1 MGVVTNVSK
10 CVYFRLP
17 SGFILHFHKLAA
29 PLFLLGFALPSIAL
43 TLGQPQGAAWVGRP
57 LDVVIPVSLAE
68 GERRDSLCAEAELLQ
83 GSTRVDDRRVTVSVG
98 AGAAPGGVRL
108 HVRSSVP
115 VDEPVVQLTV
125 RAGCEMNVS
134 RQYVL
139 LADMPAD
146 VGVVSAAE
154 AVAPRSLPSVDA
166 RGEASGG
173 VRGNAA
179 PSFASDAGG
188 VTATAPAAPPR
199 ERVRPAAPRPAMVR
213 NRNEDRVEGRQPVQR
228 AAAPRRAVAAAKPPV
243 VAPAAPAVP
252 AAAVVPPPQRS
263 ASGPRLQLDGLD
275 PASVRP
281 PAVTASAPASAASG
295 AAAASAPAP
304 AQGASAP
311 VASDAAAASAAPPE
325 ELQRANE
332 RLQSLEATLK
342 TLREQSAQNQRMLME
357 MRSEL
362 AEARDSRYANPLV
375 YVLVLLLLLALVA
388 LALLWRMVRHGGD
401 RPAWWGDAP
410 LRDDGGPSIA
420 PEQFEPPAKGDTSDT
435 PGSGAAVVAA
445 PAVAPAAAPFAAS
458 AVAALASEAPAHST
472 HFDDTVPQALHEDDT
487 PARYVNTEE
496 LFDVQQQSDF
506 FVSLG
511 QHDQAI
517 AVLSEHIA
525 DNPET
530 SALAYLDLLRIFHSL
545 DRRDDYARVASEF
558 ERAFNAE
565 VPVFEQFAEV
575 GNGLEHYRNALA
587 RIEAQW
593 PGPGTL
599 GLIEE
604 LVFRKPGA
612 RGGDESFDLAAYRE
626 LLLLYSVAKEV
637 IDPHSAPPTPVT
649 PLSFLDTH
657 DAELESTMLA
667 VDLQTRLEMQD
678 LQETQPD
685 ALRDDAEVTVPGA
698 SLPSIYGTL
707 DKGLTHD
714 TVLGADTELVAME
727 RAHREAANG
736 IIDFDTTLLATT
748 TPAALEPMDPSQ
760 RPTPAPSDWLSF
772 DIDTPA
778 APAPVPLDL
787 QLFDPATEAEIA
799 PKPKR
804 RH

>member
-1 MGVVTNVSK
+1 MGSVTNVSK

-29 PLFLLGFALPSIAL
+29 PLFLLGFALPSFAL
-43 TLGQPQGAAWVGRP
+43 TLGQPQGAVWVGRP
-57 LDVVIPVSLAE
+57 LDLVIPVSLAE
-68 GERRDSLCAEAELLQ
+68 GESRDALCAEAELMQ
-83 GSTRVDDRRVTVSVG
+83 GSTRVDDRRVTVSAG
-98 AGAAPGGVRL
+98 AGASPGAVRL

-115 VDEPVVQLTV
+115 VDEPVLQLTV
-125 RAGCEMNVS
+125 RAGCQMNSS

-139 LADMPAD
+139 LADMPSD
-146 VGVVSAAE
+146 VGVVGGVDAAFPRALPAVGARSESLGGASSSSSSSSAAD
-154 AVAPRSLPSVDA
+154 ADNGAGSPS
-166 RGEASGG
+166 AS
-173 VRGNAA
+173 A
-179 PSFASDAGG
+179 
-188 VTATAPAAPPR
+188 PR
-199 ERVRPAAPRPAMVR
+199 ERVRAPAPRPAVAR
-213 NRNEDRVEGRQPVQR
+213 NRNPDAGEARKPVQR
-228 AAAPRRAVAAAKPPV
+228 AAAPRRAVASAKPPV
-243 VAPAAPAVP
+243 VAPAAAVAAPTVAAVP
-252 AAAVVPPPQRS
+252 APQS
-263 ASGPRLQLDGLD
+263 TASGARLQLEGLD
-275 PASVRP
+275 PASVRN
-281 PAVTASAPASAASG
+281 PAAAASAPAAGASAA
-295 AAAASAPAP
+295 APAP
-304 AQGASAP
+304 AQGASAAAP
-311 VASDAAAASAAPPE
+311 SDAAAAAAVPPE

-342 TLREQSAQNQRMLME
+342 VLREQSAQNQRMLME

-375 YVLVLLLLLALVA
+375 YILVLLLLLALIA
-388 LALLWRMVRHGGD
+388 LALLYRLVRNGGD

-410 LRDDGGPSIA
+410 LRDDGGPISIA
-420 PEQFEPPAKGDTSDT
+420 PYVTEPP
-435 PGSGAAVVAA
+435 VASVA
-445 PAVAPAAAPFAAS
+445 HRGMETDVRPAVLSSSS
-458 AVAALASEAPAHST
+458 AVSALITEPVVHNV
-472 HFDDTVPQALHEDDT
+472 HFDDTVPQSLDEADT

-530 SALAYLDLLRIFHSL
+530 SALAYLDLLRIYHSL
-545 DRRDDYARVASEF
+545 ERREDYARVASEF

-565 VPVFEQFAEV
+565 VPAFEQFAEV
-575 GNGLEHYRNALA
+575 GNGLEHYRDALA

-612 RGGDESFDLAAYRE
+612 RGGDDSFDLAAYRE

-657 DAELESTMLA
+657 DAGLESRMLA
-667 VDLQTRLEMQD
+667 VDLQARHEM
-678 LQETQPD
+678 QETQPD
-685 ALRDDAEVTVPGA
+685 VLRDDAVTVPGA
-698 SLPSIYGTL
+698 SLPSFYGAL
-707 DKGLTHD
+707 DEGLAH
-714 TVLGADTELVAME
+714 DTELAAIE
-727 RAHREAANG
+727 RAQREAANG

-748 TPAALEPMDPSQ
+748 TPAALEPRDPSQ

-772 DIDTPA
+772 DIETPA
-778 APAPVPLDL
+778 PTSLPDL

-799 PKPKR
+799 PKAKR
-804 RH
+804 RT

>member
-1 MGVVTNVSK
+1 MSK

-17 SGFILHFHKLAA
+17 SGFILHFHKLAS
-29 PLFLLGFALPSIAL
+29 PLFLLCFALPSTAL

-57 LDVVIPVSLAE
+57 LDIVIPVSLAE
-68 GERRDSLCAEAELLQ
+68 GERRDSLCAEAELVQ

-98 AGAAPGGVRL
+98 AGASPGSMRL
-108 HVRSSVP
+108 HVHSSVP

-125 RAGCEMNVS
+125 RAGCEMNSS

-139 LADMPAD
+139 LADMPSD
-146 VGVVSAAE
+146 VSAVSGMETAT
-154 AVAPRSLPSVDA
+154 PRSLPAVVPRSEPFGVVRGAASPSTAVDA
-166 RGEASGG
+166 DQG
-173 VRGNAA
+173 AA
-179 PSFASDAGG
+179 TVP
-188 VTATAPAAPPR
+188 ATAPR
-199 ERVRPAAPRPAMVR
+199 ERVRPVPPRPTTVR
-213 NRNEDRVEGRQPVQR
+213 NRSEDRSEGRRPVQQ
-228 AAAPRRAVAAAKPPV
+228 AAAPRRAVASAKPPV
-243 VAPAAPAVP
+243 VPSVAPTV
-252 AAAVVPPPQRS
+252 AAVQAPQGT
-263 ASGPRLQLDGLD
+263 ASGARLQLDGLD
-275 PASVRP
+275 PASVRN
-281 PAVTASAPASAASG
+281 PASPASAPAAG
-295 AAAASAPAP
+295 ASAPAPSP

-311 VASDAAAASAAPPE
+311 AASDAAAVAAAIAQPE

-342 TLREQSAQNQRMLME
+342 VLREQSAQNQRMLME
-357 MRSEL
+357 VRSEL

-375 YVLVLLLLLALVA
+375 YILTLLLLLALVA
-388 LALLWRMVRHGGD
+388 LGLLWRMVRASGD

-410 LRDDGGPSIA
+410 LKDDGGPSIA
-420 PEQFEPPAKGDTSDT
+420 PEAIEPSVKDGARDSVNVDVPTV
-435 PGSGAAVVAA
+435 AAV
-445 PAVAPAAAPFAAS
+445 PSSSSS
-458 AVAALASEAPAHST
+458 AVTALVGEPVVHST
-472 HFDDTVPQALHEDDT
+472 HFDDTVPQSLDDAGT

-545 DRRDDYARVASEF
+545 DRRDDYARVADAF

-565 VPVFEQFAEV
+565 VPVFDQFAEV
-575 GNGLEHYRNALA
+575 GHGLEHYRTALA
-587 RIEAQW
+587 RIEAEW
-593 PGPGTL
+593 PEPGTL

-612 RGGDESFDLAAYRE
+612 RGDEESFDLAAYRE

-657 DAELESTMLA
+657 DAGLESTMPVA
-667 VDLQTRLEMQD
+667 PDLPPVHDM
-678 LQETQPD
+678 QETQPD
-685 ALRDDAEVTVPGA
+685 ALRDDAVTVPGA

-714 TVLGADTELVAME
+714 TVLGTDTELAALE
-727 RAHREAANG
+727 RAHREAASG
-736 IIDFDTTLLATT
+736 IIDFDTTLLTT
-748 TPAALEPMDPSQ
+748 APAALDASDASQ
-760 RPTPAPSDWLSF
+760 RPTPAPADWLSF
-772 DIDTPA
+772 DIETP
-778 APAPVPLDL
+778 PPLDL

-804 RH
+804 QR

>member
-1 MGVVTNVSK
+1 MGDVTNVSK

-29 PLFLLGFALPSIAL
+29 PLFLLGFALPSVAL
-43 TLGQPQGAAWVGRP
+43 TLGQPQGVAWVGRP
-57 LDVVIPVSLAE
+57 FDVVIPVSLAE
-68 GERRDSLCAEAELLQ
+68 GESRDALCAEAELMH

-98 AGAAPGGVRL
+98 AGATPNTVRL

-115 VDEPVVQLTV
+115 VDEPVLQLTV
-125 RAGCEMNVS
+125 RAGCAMNSS
-134 RQYVL
+134 RQYVM
-139 LADMPAD
+139 LADMPSD
-146 VGVVSAAE
+146 VGVVGGPDAA
-154 AVAPRSLPSVDA
+154 AARALPSVSA
-166 RGEASGG
+166 RSEPFGGTRSGVSSSSSAS
-173 VRGNAA
+173 
-179 PSFASDAGG
+179 ASDADNG
-188 VTATAPAAPPR
+188 AAALPAPTPR
-199 ERVRPAAPRPAMVR
+199 ERVRSPAPRPATVR
-213 NRNEDRVEGRQPVQR
+213 NRAADAGEARRPVQR
-228 AAAPRRAVAAAKPPV
+228 AAAPRRAVASAKPPV
-243 VAPAAPAVP
+243 VASAAPAVP
-252 AAAVVPPPQRS
+252 SAAAQAPQAP
-263 ASGPRLQLDGLD
+263 ASGARLQLEGVDS
-275 PASVRP
+275 ASLRNP
-281 PAVTASAPASAASG
+281 
-295 AAAASAPAP
+295 AAAASAPVTGASAAAPSP

-311 VASDAAAASAAPPE
+311 AASEVAAATAQTE
-325 ELQRANE
+325 ELQRAHE

-342 TLREQSAQNQRMLME
+342 ALREQSAQNQRMLME

-362 AEARDSRYANPLV
+362 AESRDSRYANPLV
-375 YVLVLLLLLALVA
+375 YLLVLLLLLALIA
-388 LALLWRMVRHGGD
+388 LALLWRLVRNGGD

-410 LRDDGGPSIA
+410 LKDDGGPSSIA
-420 PEQFEPPAKGDTSDT
+420 PEAIEPP
-435 PGSGAAVVAA
+435 V
-445 PAVAPAAAPFAAS
+445 AS
-458 AVAALASEAPAHST
+458 AVYGGIDADPRPVVLSSSSAVSALSAEPVVHHG
-472 HFDDTVPQALHEDDT
+472 HFDDTVPQSLDEADM

-545 DRRDDYARVASEF
+545 ERRDDYARVASEF

-565 VPVFEQFAEV
+565 VPAFEQFAEV
-575 GNGLEHYRNALA
+575 GNGLEHYRDALT

-612 RGGDESFDLAAYRE
+612 RGSDESFDLAAYRE

-657 DAELESTMLA
+657 DAALESRMLA
-667 VDLQTRLEMQD
+667 VDLQARQEMQD
-678 LQETQPD
+678 TQPD
-685 ALRDDAEVTVPGA
+685 VLRDDAAVTVPGA
-698 SLPSIYGTL
+698 SLPSIYGPL
-707 DKGLTHD
+707 DAGMAH
-714 TVLGADTELVAME
+714 DTELAAIE
-727 RAHREAANG
+727 RAQREAANG

-748 TPAALEPMDPSQ
+748 TPAGLEPADASQ

-772 DIDTPA
+772 DIETPA
-778 APAPVPLDL
+778 PPPLDL

-804 RH
+804 RK

>member
-1 MGVVTNVSK
+1 MGSLTNVSK

-43 TLGQPQGAAWVGRP
+43 TLGQPQGAVWVGRP
-57 LDVVIPVSLAE
+57 LDLVIPVSLAE
-68 GERRDSLCAEAELLQ
+68 GESRDALCAEAELMQ
-83 GSTRVDDRRVTVSVG
+83 GSTRVDDRRVTVSAG
-98 AGAAPGGVRL
+98 AGASQGAMRL

-125 RAGCEMNVS
+125 RAGCQMNSS

-139 LADMPAD
+139 LADMPSD
-146 VGVVSAAE
+146 VGVVGSADA
-154 AVAPRSLPSVDA
+154 AMARSLPAVSA
-166 RGEASGG
+166 RNEPSGG
-173 VRGNAA
+173 ARSGVSSSSSSAA
-179 PSFASDAGG
+179 DADDGT
-188 VTATAPAAPPR
+188 VARPVSAPR
-199 ERVRPAAPRPAMVR
+199 ERVRPPAPRPAAAPSR
-213 NRNEDRVEGRQPVQR
+213 NADAGEARRPVQR
-228 AAAPRRAVAAAKPPV
+228 AAVPRRAVASAKPPV
-243 VAPAAPAVP
+243 LAP
-252 AAAVVPPPQRS
+252 AAAVAAPSVAAVQAPKS
-263 ASGPRLQLDGLD
+263 TASGARLQLDGLD
-275 PASVRP
+275 PASVRNP
-281 PAVTASAPASAASG
+281 
-295 AAAASAPAP
+295 AAAASAPMAAASAAAPLP

-311 VASDAAAASAAPPE
+311 SDAAAAAAVPPE

-332 RLQSLEATLK
+332 RLQTLEATLK
-342 TLREQSAQNQRMLME
+342 VLREQSAQNQRMLME

-375 YVLVLLLLLALVA
+375 YVLVLLLLLALIA
-388 LALLWRMVRHGGD
+388 LALLYRLVRNGGD

-410 LRDDGGPSIA
+410 LRDDGGPHSIA
-420 PEQFEPPAKGDTSDT
+420 PDVIEPPVAS
-435 PGSGAAVVAA
+435 VVHDGMDADVR
-445 PAVAPAAAPFAAS
+445 PAVLSSSS
-458 AVAALASEAPAHST
+458 AVSAFVAEPVVHNA
-472 HFDDTVPQALHEDDT
+472 HFDDTVPQPLEEADT
-487 PARYVNTEE
+487 PARHVNTEE

-530 SALAYLDLLRIFHSL
+530 SALAYLDLLRIYHSL
-545 DRRDDYARVASEF
+545 DRREDYARVASEF

-565 VPVFEQFAEV
+565 VPVFEHFAEV
-575 GNGLEHYRNALA
+575 GNGLEHYRDALA

-612 RGGDESFDLAAYRE
+612 RGSDESFDLAAYRE

-657 DAELESTMLA
+657 EAGLESRMLA
-667 VDLQTRLEMQD
+667 VDLQAHYET
-678 LQETQPD
+678 QETQPD
-685 ALRDDAEVTVPGA
+685 VLRDDAVTVPGA
-698 SLPSIYGTL
+698 ALPSIYGSL
-707 DKGLTHD
+707 DEGMAH
-714 TVLGADTELVAME
+714 DTELVAIE
-727 RAHREAANG
+727 RAQREAVNG

-748 TPAALEPMDPSQ
+748 TPAALAPMDASQ

-772 DIDTPA
+772 DIEAPA
-778 APAPVPLDL
+778 APAPLDL

-804 RH
+804 RT

>member
-1 MGVVTNVSK
+1 M
-10 CVYFRLP
+10 
-17 SGFILHFHKLAA
+17 
-29 PLFLLGFALPSIAL
+29 
-43 TLGQPQGAAWVGRP
+43 
-57 LDVVIPVSLAE
+57 SLAE
-68 GERRDSLCAEAELLQ
+68 GESRDALCAEVELMQ
-83 GSTRVDDRRVTVSVG
+83 GGTRVDDRRVTVSAG
-98 AGAAPGGVRL
+98 AGASQGTLRL

-125 RAGCEMNVS
+125 RAGCQMNAS

-139 LADMPAD
+139 LADMPSD
-146 VGVVSAAE
+146 VGVVGGADAAI
-154 AVAPRSLPSVDA
+154 PRSLPAVSARNEPSGGA
-166 RGEASGG
+166 RGG
-173 VRGNAA
+173 VSSSSSAA
-179 PSFASDAGG
+179 DADDGT
-188 VTATAPAAPPR
+188 VAPPVSAPR
-199 ERVRPAAPRPAMVR
+199 ERVRPPAPRPAAAR
-213 NRNEDRVEGRQPVQR
+213 NRNADAGEARRPVQR
-228 AAAPRRAVAAAKPPV
+228 AAAPRRAVASAKPPV
-243 VAPAAPAVP
+243 VAPAAAVAAP
-252 AAAVVPPPQRS
+252 TIAAVQVPRS
-263 ASGPRLQLDGLD
+263 TASGARLQLEGLD
-275 PASVRP
+275 PASVRNP
-281 PAVTASAPASAASG
+281 
-295 AAAASAPAP
+295 AAAASAPMAGASAP
-304 AQGASAP
+304 APLPVQGASASAP
-311 VASDAAAASAAPPE
+311 TPSDAAVAAAVPPE

-342 TLREQSAQNQRMLME
+342 VLREQSAQNQRMLME

-375 YVLVLLLLLALVA
+375 YVLVLLLLLALIA
-388 LALLWRMVRHGGD
+388 LALLYRLVRNGGD

-410 LRDDGGPSIA
+410 LRDDGGPHSIA
-420 PEQFEPPAKGDTSDT
+420 PDVIEPPVAS
-435 PGSGAAVVAA
+435 VVHDGMDADVR
-445 PAVAPAAAPFAAS
+445 PAVLSSSSAVSAFAAEP
-458 AVAALASEAPAHST
+458 VVHNT
-472 HFDDTVPQALHEDDT
+472 HYDDTVPQPLDEADAPTRH
-487 PARYVNTEE
+487 VNTEE

-530 SALAYLDLLRIFHSL
+530 SALAYLDLLRIYHSL
-545 DRRDDYARVASEF
+545 ERREDYARVASEF

-565 VPVFEQFAEV
+565 VPVFEHFAEV

-657 DAELESTMLA
+657 EAGLESRMLA
-667 VDLQTRLEMQD
+667 VDLQARYES
-678 LQETQPD
+678 QETQPD
-685 ALRDDAEVTVPGA
+685 ALRDDAVTVPGA
-698 SLPSIYGTL
+698 ALPSIYGTL
-707 DKGLTHD
+707 DEGMAHD
-714 TVLGADTELVAME
+714 TEPAAIE
-727 RAHREAANG
+727 RAQREAVNG

-748 TPAALEPMDPSQ
+748 TPAALAPMDASQ

-772 DIDTPA
+772 DIETPA
-778 APAPVPLDL
+778 TPAPLDL

-804 RH
+804 RT

>member
-1 MGVVTNVSK
+1 MGSVTNVSK

-57 LDVVIPVSLAE
+57 LDLVIPVTLAE
-68 GERRDSLCAEAELLQ
+68 GESRDALCAEVELLQ
-83 GSTRVDDRRVTVSVG
+83 GSTRVDDRRVTVSAG
-98 AGAAPGGVRL
+98 AGASPGTARL

-115 VDEPVVQLTV
+115 VDEPVLQLTV
-125 RAGCEMNVS
+125 RAGCQMNSS

-139 LADMPAD
+139 LADMPSD
-146 VGVVSAAE
+146 VGVVGGADT
-154 AVAPRSLPSVDA
+154 AVARSLPAVGA
-166 RGEASGG
+166 RSEPSGGARAAGSSFAASGDADSG
-173 VRGNAA
+173 VSA
-179 PSFASDAGG
+179 PSA
-188 VTATAPAAPPR
+188 PR
-199 ERVRPAAPRPAMVR
+199 ERARAPAPRPATVR
-213 NRNEDRVEGRQPVQR
+213 NRNADAGEARRPVQR
-228 AAAPRRAVAAAKPPV
+228 AAAPRRAVASAKPPV
-243 VAPAAPAVP
+243 VASTVPAAPAV
-252 AAAVVPPPQRS
+252 AAVQPPQPV
-263 ASGPRLQLDGLD
+263 ASGARLQLEGLD
-275 PASVRP
+275 PASVRNP
-281 PAVTASAPASAASG
+281 
-295 AAAASAPAP
+295 AAAASAPAAGASAAAPSP

-311 VASDAAAASAAPPE
+311 AAVDAAAAVPPD

-342 TLREQSAQNQRMLME
+342 SLREQSAQNQRMLME

-375 YVLVLLLLLALVA
+375 YILVLLLLLALIA
-388 LALLWRMVRHGGD
+388 LALLYRLVRNGGD

-410 LRDDGGPSIA
+410 LRDDGGPSSIG
-420 PEQFEPPAKGDTSDT
+420 PE
-435 PGSGAAVVAA
+435 
-445 PAVAPAAAPFAAS
+445 AVAPPAAPSVHGSLNADLRPAVLSAAS
-458 AVAALASEAPAHST
+458 ASVASVAEPVAHSV
-472 HFDDTVPQALHEDDT
+472 HFDDTVPQSLERSEP

-530 SALAYLDLLRIFHSL
+530 SALAYLDLLRIYHSL
-545 DRRDDYARVASEF
+545 DRREDYARVASEF

-565 VPVFEQFAEV
+565 VPVFDHFAEA
-575 GNGLEHYRNALA
+575 GNGLEHYREALA
-587 RIEAQW
+587 RIEAEW
-593 PGPGTL
+593 PGPDTL

-657 DAELESTMLA
+657 DAGLESTMLA
-667 VDLQTRLEMQD
+667 VDLQARHEM
-678 LQETQPD
+678 QETQPD
-685 ALRDDAEVTVPGA
+685 ALRDAAVTVPGA

-707 DKGLTHD
+707 DEGL
-714 TVLGADTELVAME
+714 ARETELAAIG
-727 RAHREAANG
+727 RAQREAANG

-748 TPAALEPMDPSQ
+748 TPATLEPQDPSQ

-778 APAPVPLDL
+778 PTAPPDL

-799 PKPKR
+799 PRPKR
-804 RH
+804 RT

>member
-1 MGVVTNVSK
+1 M
-10 CVYFRLP
+10 
-17 SGFILHFHKLAA
+17 
-29 PLFLLGFALPSIAL
+29 

-57 LDVVIPVSLAE
+57 LDLVIPVTLAE
-68 GERRDSLCAEAELLQ
+68 GDSRDALCAEVELMQ
-83 GSTRVDDRRVTVSVG
+83 GSTRVDDRRVTVSAG
-98 AGAAPGGVRL
+98 AGATPGTVRL

-115 VDEPVVQLTV
+115 VDEPVLQLTV
-125 RAGCEMNVS
+125 RAGCQMNSS

-139 LADMPAD
+139 LADMPSD
-146 VGVVSAAE
+146 VGVVGSAE
-154 AVAPRSLPSVDA
+154 TAVARALPSVGA
-166 RGEASGG
+166 RSESLGGTRSGAS
-173 VRGNAA
+173 
-179 PSFASDAGG
+179 SSSWASDADSG
-188 VTATAPAAPPR
+188 TAAPPAPAPR
-199 ERVRPAAPRPAMVR
+199 ERVRPPAPRPAVAR
-213 NRNEDRVEGRQPVQR
+213 NRTVDAGEARRPVQR
-228 AAAPRRAVAAAKPPV
+228 AAAPRRAVASAKPPV
-243 VAPAAPAVP
+243 VAAAAPAAPAV
-252 AAAVVPPPQRS
+252 AAVPAPQPT
-263 ASGPRLQLDGLD
+263 ASGARLQLEGLE
-275 PASVRP
+275 PTSVRN
-281 PAVTASAPASAASG
+281 PAAVASAPVAGASAA
-295 AAAASAPAP
+295 APP

-311 VASDAAAASAAPPE
+311 AAVDAAAAVPSE

-375 YVLVLLLLLALVA
+375 YLLVLLLLIALVA
-388 LALLWRMVRHGGD
+388 LALLYRLVRNGGD

-410 LRDDGGPSIA
+410 LKDDGGPSNFA
-420 PEQFEPPAKGDTSDT
+420 PEAIEPPAAA
-435 PGSGAAVVAA
+435 AAVHGVPDADA
-445 PAVAPAAAPFAAS
+445 RPAALAAAS
-458 AVAALASEAPAHST
+458 AASASIAEPVVHNV
-472 HFDDTVPQALHEDDT
+472 HFDDTVPQSLEQAEP

-530 SALAYLDLLRIFHSL
+530 SALAYLDLLRIYHSL
-545 DRRDDYARVASEF
+545 ERREDYARVAGEF

-565 VPVFEQFAEV
+565 VPVFEHFAEA
-575 GNGLEHYRNALA
+575 GNGLEHYREALA
-587 RIEAQW
+587 RIEAHW
-593 PGPGTL
+593 PGPDTL

-657 DAELESTMLA
+657 DAGLESTMLE
-667 VDLQTRLEMQD
+667 VDLQARHEM
-678 LQETQPD
+678 QETQPD
-685 ALRDDAEVTVPGA
+685 ALRDAAVTVPGA

-707 DKGLTHD
+707 DEGL
-714 TVLGADTELVAME
+714 ARETELAAIG
-727 RAHREAANG
+727 RAQREAANG

-748 TPAALEPMDPSQ
+748 APAALTPLDPSQ

-778 APAPVPLDL
+778 PAAPAALPDL

-804 RH
+804 RT

>member
-1 MGVVTNVSK
+1 MGSVTNVSK

-43 TLGQPQGAAWVGRP
+43 TLGQPQGAVWVGRP
-57 LDVVIPVSLAE
+57 LDLVVPVSLAE
-68 GERRDSLCAEAELLQ
+68 GESRDALCAEAELMQ

-98 AGAAPGGVRL
+98 AGASSNAVRL
-108 HVRSSVP
+108 HVHSSVP
-115 VDEPVVQLTV
+115 VDEPVVQLTL
-125 RAGCEMNVS
+125 RAGCQMNSS

-139 LADMPAD
+139 LADMPSD
-146 VGVVSAAE
+146 VGTVGGTEAA
-154 AVAPRSLPSVDA
+154 APRALPSVGARNEPFGVVRSGVPSSASSAGDA
-166 RGEASGG
+166 DSGAAA
-173 VRGNAA
+173 VPA
-179 PSFASDAGG
+179 PS
-188 VTATAPAAPPR
+188 PR
-199 ERVRPAAPRPAMVR
+199 ERVRPPAPRPAIVR
-213 NRNEDRVEGRQPVQR
+213 NRATDAGEARRPVQR
-228 AAAPRRAVAAAKPPV
+228 AAAPRRAVASAKPPV

-252 AAAVVPPPQRS
+252 SAAVTVPQS
-263 ASGPRLQLDGLD
+263 TASGARLQLEGVDS
-275 PASVRP
+275 ASLRNP
-281 PAVTASAPASAASG
+281 
-295 AAAASAPAP
+295 AAAASAPLAGASAAVPLP

-311 VASDAAAASAAPPE
+311 AASDATAATAQTE
-325 ELQRANE
+325 ELQRAHE
-332 RLQSLEATLK
+332 RLQSLEVTLK
-342 TLREQSAQNQRMLME
+342 ALREQSAQNQRMLME

-375 YVLVLLLLLALVA
+375 YLLVLLLLLALIA
-388 LALLWRMVRHGGD
+388 LALLYRLLRNGGD
-401 RPAWWGDAP
+401 RPEWWGDAP
-410 LRDDGGPSIA
+410 LKDDGGPSSVA
-420 PEQFEPPAKGDTSDT
+420 PDAIEPPVAN
-435 PGSGAAVVAA
+435 AVHGGIDVDVR
-445 PAVAPAAAPFAAS
+445 PAIPSSASAAS
-458 AVAALASEAPAHST
+458 ALIAEPVVNHV
-472 HFDDTVPQALHEDDT
+472 HFDDTVPQSLEEGGA

-545 DRRDDYARVASEF
+545 GRREDYARVASEF

-575 GNGLEHYRNALA
+575 GNGLEHYRDALT

-612 RGGDESFDLAAYRE
+612 RGSDESFDLAAYRE

-657 DAELESTMLA
+657 DAGLESTMLA
-667 VDLQTRLEMQD
+667 VDLQARHEMQD
-678 LQETQPD
+678 TRPD
-685 ALRDDAEVTVPGA
+685 ALGDDAAVTVPGA
-698 SLPSIYGTL
+698 ALPSIYGSL
-707 DKGLTHD
+707 DEGMAH
-714 TVLGADTELVAME
+714 DTELAAIE
-727 RAHREAANG
+727 RAQREAANG

-748 TPAALEPMDPSQ
+748 TTPAGLEPADASQ

-778 APAPVPLDL
+778 APAPLDL

-804 RH
+804 RS